1 MAIEKNEAGKITVIE
16 VQGSATLKRL
26 EVGRGRTGTR
36 VISAG
41 EDGAEV
47 AASFP
52 SKADAL
58 RTNGLVLK
66 VEESATIAVPGT
78 PKAKV
83 VKPKSVKT
91 KGVKAKKAK
100 AKKGAKKAPA
110 KKATP
115 VQQAA

>member
-1 MAIEKNEAGKITVIE
+1 MAIENEAGKITVIE

-41 EDGAEV
+41 ENGAEV

-52 SKADAL
+52 SKDEAL
-58 RTNGLVLK
+58 RTHGLVLK
-66 VEESATIAVPGT
+66 VEETATIAAGEETDMAKDKTETT
-78 PKAKV
+78 P
-83 VKPKSVKT
+83 T
-91 KGVKAKKAK
+91 KAKKAK
-100 AKKGAKKAPA
+100 GKKGAKKAKG
-110 KKATP
+110 KKAAP

>member
-1 MAIEKNEAGKITVIE
+1 MAIENEAGKITVIE
-16 VQGSATLKRL
+16 VQGSPTLKRL

-36 VISAG
+36 VISVG
-41 EDGAEV
+41 EGGAEV

-58 RTNGLVLK
+58 RENGLVLK
-66 VEESATIAVPGT
+66 VEEAATIAVPGT

-91 KGVKAKKAK
+91 KAKKAK
-100 AKKGAKKAPA
+100 GKKGAKKAKG
-110 KKATP
+110 KKAAP

>member
-1 MAIEKNEAGKITVIE
+1 MAIENEAGKITVIE
-16 VQGSATLKRL
+16 VQGSPTLKRL

-36 VISAG
+36 VISVG
-41 EDGAEV
+41 EGGAEV

-58 RTNGLVLK
+58 RENGLVLK
-66 VEESATIAVPGT
+66 VEETATIAVPGT

-83 VKPKSVKT
+83 VKPKSVKA
-91 KGVKAKKAK
+91 KG
-100 AKKGAKKAPA
+100 KKGAKKAKG
-110 KKATP
+110 KKAAP

>member
-16 VQGSATLKRL
+16 VQGSPTLKRL

-41 EDGAEV
+41 EGGAET

-52 SKADAL
+52 SKDAAL
-58 RTNGLVLK
+58 RANGLVLK
-66 VEESATIAVPGT
+66 VEEAATFAVPGT

-83 VKPKSVKT
+83 IKPKSA
-91 KGVKAKKAK
+91 KGAKAKKAK
-100 AKKGAKKAPA
+100 GKKGAKKAPA
-110 KKATP
+110 KKASP

>member
-16 VQGSATLKRL
+16 VQGSPTLKRL

-36 VISAG
+36 VISVG
-41 EDGAEV
+41 EGGAEV

-52 SKADAL
+52 SKDEAL
-58 RTNGLVLK
+58 RTHGLVLK
-66 VEESATIAVPGT
+66 VEEAATIAVPGT

-83 VKPKSVKT
+83 VKPKSVKA
-91 KGVKAKKAK
+91 KG
-100 AKKGAKKAPA
+100 KKGAKKAKG
-110 KKATP
+110 KKAAP